1 MSRFVLT
8 AQLQLQAPNNV
19 AQVVRQI
26 QSQLNNVNVNVQ
38 VQGTAQAQRQL
49 QQVTTQTQ
57 AATTAA
63 DRMGRAF
70 AISIRRFA
78 AFSIATRAVGLFTS
92 TLSDAIKT
100 AIDFE
105 REMVRVSQVTGE
117 SIGKLQFLTK
127 AITDLSTGLGV
138 SSKDLLTTGQLL
150 LQAGVNAKDTEVAL
164 KTLAKAALAPNFDS
178 LSETTEGA
186 IAILAQFQEGVGAL
200 EKQLG
205 AINAVAGA
213 FAVEAGDLIDVIR
226 RAGGVFKAS
235 GGDLNELIALF
246 TSVRA
251 TTRESAESIGTGLRT
266 IFTRIQRPKT
276 IEYLKQF
283 GVELVDLEGKFVGPY
298 EAVRRLSTALSG
310 LGEGDITFI
319 RIAEE
324 LGGFR
329 QIGKVL
335 PLLQQFST
343 AQAALNVAQKAGNSL
358 ATDAATA
365 QQALAIRILKVK
377 EEFLALIRSVTETST
392 FQVMANT
399 ALSLASALIKI
410 GEAIKPLLPLLAA
423 VAAVNFAKG
432 IGTFAGGLM
441 RGMQSG
447 RTYNKGGKVHHFAR
461 GGMVPGT
468 GNRDTVPAM
477 LQPGEF
483 VIKKSSVNKLGASNL
498 AAMNENRYAAGGIV
512 TSNRNNYGPSL
523 NQSERRKLSFLMN
536 PPKGTRLSDEDKK
549 LRDELSARKN
559 ISATQAPDMKTAY
572 LKDGIVGGL
581 FLQKGSG
588 GTKGITKILQGQE
601 IPGFP
606 DVKQVKGNVYT
617 GLLDSKAS
625 TSLRSEIEPAISKA
639 VENASINTMRAL
651 EIPPLD
657 INEKSASQ
665 NAVKRIDI
673 GSIEGHIFEAF
684 ISAMSGANLSDPGAS
699 FDFINP
705 TTDAK
710 TRLKNIFGPD
720 PVIGKLLDAKR
731 SLSTDTMLSAPNSIA
746 NKTISAMK
754 AGLLSPSDFVMKNL
768 GGVIQ
773 KFAVGGEAQKV
784 ANMMGKGK
792 ALADSW
798 WTGMFAGNNVLFDW
812 AAPTRAF
819 KIPTG
824 EEVPID
830 QNLRKV
836 LREKAQRE
844 WMTFQDKMTKE
855 RDAKKKPLTPEEKAS
870 LAKYSLSPEQ
880 VEQIK
885 KEAEAKRAKAYVDR
899 TSGINW
905 DVENSGRRRRRPED
919 YIRRS
924 RGFATGGSVGTD
936 TVPALLT
943 PGEFV
948 LNRSSAQSIG
958 YGNLNRMNKVGR
970 YAKGG
975 VVQHFNKGSSGTGV
989 KSGPDLVGPQA
1000 FNINPKIFMGLEK
1013 TVFSLMDLFRG
1024 LGNETAKNI
1033 AAFSAIQKVVPEL
1046 VDSVR
1051 SNSIA
1056 NNRTKTAQEKIA
1068 IKYAEQIVALQ
1079 NQGKTN
1085 AEIQAIMARYIS
1097 ALDKDTQAKNKS
1109 ASSATAATAT
1119 AATATIKGDPGSGAV
1134 QAQKIATAAQASVI
1148 GGMDPKSKAM
1158 IEASMKK
1165 NIQAYDK
1172 LAIELDR
1179 MGLNVKDSQAAYK
1192 SMQRS
1197 LDKGLPQQEAYNKAI
1212 ESAHSSITKS
1222 GKTVRESPQQQL
1234 SASERFKAAGSPL
1247 EKQQIFLEEKAKT
1260 GTLTNKEVGKGLG
1273 AGMSQAQAKAIIAT
1287 NNQAKASMEAAKA
1300 DQTEANASNKAA
1312 QADQKKSAMM
1322 GRDFGSMAIGLSM
1335 VSGTIQA
1342 MLPPLEENSGLLL
1355 QMGHGLLGIIT
1366 TVTGLAF
1373 ALSAFGVTVTGS
1385 TIASA
1390 AAAAASFFMG
1400 TAGAAAST
1408 ACLTLAASAT
1418 TAAAATGGFAAT
1430 MLTALSALLVGLAPL
1445 AAAFVAIAGPI
1456 LAVVAAAW
1464 LLNKAMRGLIDM
1476 IWGDANKMKKQA
1488 IEKGDVANAGKYA
1501 EVQTRRDNASAG
1513 LGGGAIVGA
1522 IIGTFFGGPVG
1533 AAIGGAIGAGIGAL
1547 IGAYFPIGIESAR
1560 KYAEAQAGAVRVTKA
1575 LESAQKNGAAAME
1588 KFNKGLISTSEL
1600 LDAYAPAS
1608 GEVSLQNTRVTES
1621 VKANAESRSEYGSGK
1636 ILRNLGAYLGGG
1648 LFGME
1653 TAGTRN
1659 QRLEKES
1666 VDLVEQQK
1674 KSVTE
1679 SFAQSRDARNASMRS
1694 ALFRGVDPEKELKEK
1709 GMDTGSMRQER
1720 IKIIKA
1726 AGEAEGAGRK
1736 EESKRLFELA
1746 AQYEEEINNT
1756 EQAMANLK
1764 KEVEL
1769 AKAKFA
1775 ALNLGFRSVTAAA
1788 DASALRMQQAMS
1800 SFDLAAIP
1808 GVNAMQ
1814 TLEAALTAAGQ
1825 NISKA
1830 EFDSSLGEVSNI
1842 LKKFGADA
1850 KQVTAFEDLTKG
1862 VAAVQRD
1869 FPNIFDTLKQRLKG
1883 GEKDMSPE
1891 ALGKEFKNIVA
1902 ESLDKAG
1909 IGETA
1914 KKRII
1919 DSMGDV
1925 QINPEDMAKL
1935 IEGGDVSVLEK
1946 YFGDAAEEVGK
1957 NVKGFMDKW
1966 ISANQELITATQQ
1979 RIEAERNLVAAQ
1991 KEAVDLYMEGR
2002 EVQAKYGGRAV
2013 STEERRAA
2021 IVAKANAGASGAGIG
2036 AMRTGSVAELRQ
2048 RQTQI
2053 FGGFGRIE
2061 GMRGREDSAMG
2072 AKGQEL
2078 EGTQQNLQQAQKDQV
2093 ETIRAL
2099 IKLEEEELKIIQEK
2113 NKLEKDSLESLIS
2126 GDIEKFFEQ
2135 QSALGAQAAIASGD
2149 TQFASLFGAD
2159 TLGKAFQD
2167 MQRQMEAGVQSM
2179 FGQQLGGPG
2188 GLLERAA
2195 GTALSA
2201 RGVTD
2206 PRSAQV
2212 LAGSTAEEESIKRT
2226 LQDLGGVLGEAGAA
2240 GAAMAEMQVQTAQMK
2255 VEKAEIVIA
2264 NLDTGGA
2271 PPAAGMYRGGVVYA
2285 NRGMFVPR
2293 GTDTVPAMLTPGEF
2307 VVRRESVNR
2316 GNNLQLLQAIN
2327 SGNGAAGMARGGK
2340 VGYYNNGGRVQ
2351 YKSDG
2356 GILGNIAGAFGID
2369 PQLITNLGNI
2379 FNTFVSG
2386 FNDSIKNLQNT
2397 KLQVKLDSVNVN
2409 VNLNSS
2415 SMLNEISQQAKQNII
2430 GEVIQKLQSEYGIG
2444 SNGRLQ
2450 ENKSDLNFR

>member
-38 VQGTAQAQRQL
+38 VQGAAQAQRQL

-92 TLSDAIKT
+92 TLSDAIST

-138 SSKDLLTTGQLL
+138 SSKDLLNTGQLL
-150 LQAGVNAKDTEVAL
+150 LQAGVNAKDTEIAL

-226 RAGGVFKAS
+226 RAGGVFKSS

-283 GVELVDLEGKFVGPY
+283 GVELVDLEGKFVGPF
-298 EAVRRLSTALSG
+298 EAVKRLSAALSG

-358 ATDAATA
+358 TTDAATA

-498 AAMNENRYAAGGIV
+498 AAMNENRYNVGGMMTTAQKIAAARNQNLPSEPNKQKTKSYNDGQKKPVRFSVADGSIGAFFMNPEGATDGDKPFGKKEFDITNKRILSLSGISAKQKRPVDKQGKSLPKMPGEIYPSVAKGILEPGNIKAFFPSLQDVSQGSFGEIVQRTVKQKLSEAVMDSASTVENQLGSPLNANKSALKTTASQRIQQDLGAIRTTSGYLFEGIIDALSGARPASNQSTFDFPASSLQGNRKRLSALFGPLGKLGQADAKASFSTDIISGSKSGSLVNKIINSINNGVLGGI
-512 TSNRNNYGPSL
+512 RMIP
-523 NQSERRKLSFLMN
+523 
-536 PPKGTRLSDEDKK
+536 
-549 LRDELSARKN
+549 
-559 ISATQAPDMKTAY
+559 
-572 LKDGIVGGL
+572 
-581 FLQKGSG
+581 QK
-588 GTKGITKILQGQE
+588 
-601 IPGFP
+601 
-606 DVKQVKGNVYT
+606 
-617 GLLDSKAS
+617 
-625 TSLRSEIEPAISKA
+625 
-639 VENASINTMRAL
+639 
-651 EIPPLD
+651 
-657 INEKSASQ
+657 
-665 NAVKRIDI
+665 
-673 GSIEGHIFEAF
+673 
-684 ISAMSGANLSDPGAS
+684 
-699 FDFINP
+699 
-705 TTDAK
+705 
-710 TRLKNIFGPD
+710 
-720 PVIGKLLDAKR
+720 
-731 SLSTDTMLSAPNSIA
+731 
-746 NKTISAMK
+746 
-754 AGLLSPSDFVMKNL
+754 KNL
-768 GGVIQ
+768 GGIIQ
-773 KFAVGGEAQKV
+773 KFAKGGMATAPLIDDIVNATNTIMPRPSSAIAALISAGGGAIDIDRTIKRTIGDKAYGMAKTSSQQSAALDRYFRDPQARLRDVTSAPLTTFGRELQGAIKSGQLQPGKLSIV
-784 ANMMGKGK
+784 SKSQRVPGVAEYLTRLFGIPLANMIFTGGGSKQPAMDALRTKG
-792 ALADSW
+792 
-798 WTGMFAGNNVLFDW
+798 
-812 AAPTRAF
+812 PRAM
-819 KIPTG
+819 
-824 EEVPID
+824 
-830 QNLRKV
+830 RK
-836 LREKAQRE
+836 
-844 WMTFQDKMTKE
+844 
-855 RDAKKKPLTPEEKAS
+855 
-870 LAKYSLSPEQ
+870 
-880 VEQIK
+880 
-885 KEAEAKRAKAYVDR
+885 
-899 TSGINW
+899 
-905 DVENSGRRRRRPED
+905 
-919 YIRRS
+919 
-924 RGFATGGSVGTD
+924 FATGGGVGTD

-948 LNRSSAQSIG
+948 INRSSAQKIG

-975 VVQHFNKGSSGTGV
+975 VVQKFAAGGRASGGDAMYQSVVAPNLSPLFASVTKTISLFDKLSGGTLLKLTSVIERLAGSMGGGTSEFARFRMNLNRLDYIAPGFMQAFEENSKANKRNGLKQVQLAGVIDNHIAALQNAGASQALIKRTVEDYVKQLTTNTTQLKAGVSLPAMAASAPSGTPSQTGPAPLRGQYGTIPRRSSSATPTQPLQGPPSGGGGGGGPVPSNTQAVVANTNAQRGAASSAMQVVNNNKMFAASMATSLIAGFLPAVDENSSAILRLTHSFLGLVTTIASVGFALESFGLKLTKQGVMDFLGGGKGMMGSGKGFQKGLWQTGRGASTTARTAGIQAGRFANNLGASDKLSGGIAKVVTGFTNLLGPILAITAAAALGATIFRTLYDEIYNFNNRLKNAINEGNVEKARSVATEKSAMGV
-989 KSGPDLVGPQA
+989 KSVG
-1000 FNINPKIFMGLEK
+1000 
-1013 TVFSLMDLFRG
+1013 TVG
-1024 LGNETAKNI
+1024 
-1033 AAFSAIQKVVPEL
+1033 
-1046 VDSVR
+1046 
-1051 SNSIA
+1051 
-1056 NNRTKTAQEKIA
+1056 
-1068 IKYAEQIVALQ
+1068 
-1079 NQGKTN
+1079 
-1085 AEIQAIMARYIS
+1085 
-1097 ALDKDTQAKNKS
+1097 
-1109 ASSATAATAT
+1109 
-1119 AATATIKGDPGSGAV
+1119 
-1134 QAQKIATAAQASVI
+1134 
-1148 GGMDPKSKAM
+1148 
-1158 IEASMKK
+1158 
-1165 NIQAYDK
+1165 
-1172 LAIELDR
+1172 
-1179 MGLNVKDSQAAYK
+1179 
-1192 SMQRS
+1192 
-1197 LDKGLPQQEAYNKAI
+1197 
-1212 ESAHSSITKS
+1212 
-1222 GKTVRESPQQQL
+1222 
-1234 SASERFKAAGSPL
+1234 
-1247 EKQQIFLEEKAKT
+1247 
-1260 GTLTNKEVGKGLG
+1260 
-1273 AGMSQAQAKAIIAT
+1273 
-1287 NNQAKASMEAAKA
+1287 
-1300 DQTEANASNKAA
+1300 
-1312 QADQKKSAMM
+1312 
-1322 GRDFGSMAIGLSM
+1322 
-1335 VSGTIQA
+1335 
-1342 MLPPLEENSGLLL
+1342 
-1355 QMGHGLLGIIT
+1355 
-1366 TVTGLAF
+1366 
-1373 ALSAFGVTVTGS
+1373 
-1385 TIASA
+1385 SA
-1390 AAAAASFFMG
+1390 AAAGALAGSFLPG
-1400 TAGAAAST
+1400 
-1408 ACLTLAASAT
+1408 
-1418 TAAAATGGFAAT
+1418 
-1430 MLTALSALLVGLAPL
+1430 
-1445 AAAFVAIAGPI
+1445 
-1456 LAVVAAAW
+1456 
-1464 LLNKAMRGLIDM
+1464 
-1476 IWGDANKMKKQA
+1476 
-1488 IEKGDVANAGKYA
+1488 
-1501 EVQTRRDNASAG
+1501 
-1513 LGGGAIVGA
+1513 
-1522 IIGTFFGGPVG
+1522 IGT
-1533 AAIGGAIGAGIGAL
+1533 AIGGAVGAVVGGLFVLYDAVGDSAKQQIAL
-1547 IGAYFPIGIESAR
+1547 AV
-1560 KYAEAQAGAVRVTKA
+1560 AQAGAVKTQKQ
-1575 LESAQKNGAAAME
+1575 LEQAQKTATNAME
-1588 KFNKGLISTSEL
+1588 DFERGSISASEALAKIRAATSEVVNQEGRAADL
-1600 LDAYAPAS
+1600 
-1608 GEVSLQNTRVTES
+1608 S
-1621 VKANAESRSEYGSGK
+1621 VANAEGRSTGAGAFF
-1636 ILRNLGAYLGGG
+1636 RNAGAYLGGG

-1653 TAGTRN
+1653 TANTRN
-1659 QRLEKES
+1659 QRLGASSAEQIRQASRFSAEAFQMESGARSATIRSGLFGNQSKESIRNQALGVGTANDLQKRLAQQIELVNTLQDKGDEQGAAAARESVNQLSGQINQVNRELANLEKE
-1666 VDLVEQQK
+1666 VQ
-1674 KSVTE
+1674 
-1679 SFAQSRDARNASMRS
+1679 
-1694 ALFRGVDPEKELKEK
+1694 
-1709 GMDTGSMRQER
+1709 
-1720 IKIIKA
+1720 A
-1726 AGEAEGAGRK
+1726 AK
-1736 EESKRLFELA
+1736 D
-1746 AQYEEEINNT
+1746 
-1756 EQAMANLK
+1756 
-1764 KEVEL
+1764 
-1769 AKAKFA
+1769 KFA

-1909 IGETA
+1909 IGEAA

-1935 IEGGDVSVLEK
+1935 MAGDVSVLEK

-2212 LAGSTAEEESIKRT
+2212 LAGTTAEEESIKRT

-2285 NRGMFVPR
+2285 NRGIFVPR

-2307 VVRRESVNR
+2307 VVRREAVNR
-2316 GNNLQLLQAIN
+2316 GNNLQLLRAMN
-2327 SGNGAAGMARGGK
+2327 NGGNANGMARGGK
-2340 VGYYNNGGRVQ
+2340 VGYYNNGGIVQ
-2351 YKSDG
+2351 YKALGDLVANLGKSV
-2356 GILGNIAGAFGID
+2356 GIS
-2369 PQLITNLGNI
+2369 PELISNLGNVFSRFI
-2379 FNTFVSG
+2379 TG
-2386 FNDSIKNLQNT
+2386 FNESIQNLQNT

-2415 SMLNEISQQAKQNII
+2415 SALNEISQQAKQNII
-2430 GEVIQKLQSEYGIG
+2430 NEVINKLKSEYGIG
-2444 SNGRLQ
+2444 GDGKLQ
-2450 ENKSDLNFR
+2450 ENKSSLPRPGVGS